1 MNIVAVISAHEEQST
16 KMVATR
22 KKKGHYLVQF
32 IDDETIDQIIE
43 TDDLSVTELKKII
56 TDHLKM
62 GYKVVSISN
71 TMTGRGRKPVGLSLD
86 STITVTREVE

>member
-16 KMVATR
+16 KMVYSR
-22 KKKGHYLVQF
+22 KKRGHYLVQF
-32 IDDETIDQIIE
+32 IDDETIDQIID

-56 TDHLKM
+56 ADHLKM

-71 TMTGRGRKPVGLSLD
+71 SSRVGSSGLTLH
-86 STITVTREVE
+86 STITVAREVE